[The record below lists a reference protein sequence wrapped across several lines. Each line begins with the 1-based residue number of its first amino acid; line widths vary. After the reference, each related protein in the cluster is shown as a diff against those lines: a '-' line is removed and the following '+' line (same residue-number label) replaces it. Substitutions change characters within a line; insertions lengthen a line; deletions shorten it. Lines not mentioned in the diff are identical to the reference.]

1 MINTPSN
8 HALRAPVRS
17 LQEACA
23 SLFRG
28 TRLRLSGANAGYRR
42 SDETSAMRDAV
53 VTQWAQTDWADTSFE
68 PRNS

>member
-17 LQEACA
+17 LQDACV

-28 TRLRLSGANAGYRR
+28 TRLRLGGTEARYRR
-42 SDETSAMRDAV
+42 SSEASVAHDAV